1 MEAKA
6 AMKLTAEGGVEVH
19 TIQVDEPGPGEVRVQ
34 LHACGLCHTDQSVLE
49 GSLMFG
55 GPIVLGHEGA
65 GIVESVG
72 PDVKSLQ
79 PGDHVVMTC
88 TAFCGRCKWCVE
100 GQYSQCADMPL
111 NAARNGII
119 RTPFHLGDADLS
131 AFASVGCLTE
141 YTVVQERSAIKIPDD
156 IPLPEAALLGCGVF
170 TGVGAVWNKAK
181 VNPGSTV
188 AVWGAGGVGLNVIQ
202 GGAIS
207 GARTIICIDRVGE
220 KAEFAKEFGAT
231 HSIDGSNADAVATVL
246 ELTDGIGVDY
256 SFEAIG
262 NAGAMSEAYTAIRQG
277 GICTVVGVA
286 PFTEILELPA
296 GLIAIQEKTLQGT
309 FYGGG
314 AALRDYPR
322 LIDLYKQGRLKLNP
336 LITTTYSIE
345 DSDKA
350 YADMAAGRQ
359 AGRGVVLFQN

>member
-1 MEAKA
+1 
-6 AMKLTAEGGVEVH
+6 
-19 TIQVDEPGPGEVRVQ
+19 
-34 LHACGLCHTDQSVLE
+34 
-49 GSLMFG
+49 
-55 GPIVLGHEGA
+55 
-65 GIVESVG
+65 
-72 PDVKSLQ
+72 
-79 PGDHVVMTC
+79 
-88 TAFCGRCKWCVE
+88 
-100 GQYSQCADMPL
+100 MPL

-202 GGAIS
+202 GCAIS

-246 ELTDGIGVDY
+246 ELTDTI
-256 SFEAIG
+256 
-262 NAGAMSEAYTAIRQG
+262 
-277 GICTVVGVA
+277 
-286 PFTEILELPA
+286 
-296 GLIAIQEKTLQGT
+296 
-309 FYGGG
+309 
-314 AALRDYPR
+314 
-322 LIDLYKQGRLKLNP
+322 
-336 LITTTYSIE
+336 
-345 DSDKA
+345 
-350 YADMAAGRQ
+350 
-359 AGRGVVLFQN
+359 

>member
-6 AMKLTAEGGVEVH
+6 AMKLTPEGGVEVH

-72 PDVKSLQ
+72 AGVKSLTT
-79 PGDHVVMTC
+79 GDHVVMTC

-111 NAARNGII
+111 NAARNGIT
-119 RTPFHLGDADLS
+119 RTPFHLDNTDLS

-141 YTVVQERSAIKIPDD
+141 YTVVQEQSAIKIPKD

-181 VNPGSTV
+181 VTPGSTV

-202 GGAIS
+202 GCLIS
-207 GARTIICIDRVGE
+207 GARTIISIDRIGQ

-231 HSIDGSNADAVATVL
+231 HSIDGSTTEAVSEVMR
-246 ELTDGIGVDY
+246 LTDGVGVDY

-262 NAGAMSEAYTAIRQG
+262 NAGAMAEAYTAARQG
-277 GICTVVGVA
+277 GICTIVGVA

-322 LIDLYKQGRLKLNP
+322 LIELYKQGRLKLNP
-336 LITTTYSIE
+336 LITTTYDIE
-345 DSDKA
+345 DSEQA